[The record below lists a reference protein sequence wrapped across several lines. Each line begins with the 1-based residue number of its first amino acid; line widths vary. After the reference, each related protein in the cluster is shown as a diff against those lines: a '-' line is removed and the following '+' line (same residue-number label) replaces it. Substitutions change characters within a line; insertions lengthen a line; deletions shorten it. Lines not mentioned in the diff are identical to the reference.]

1 MPPHAP
7 PYELSPTLNV
17 AQNARTIARDQLA
30 YAQESLERAKNR
42 DKGVYEARKV
52 FKRLRALLR
61 TVKDHIPPALYARE
75 NAAFRTMAQ
84 TLAPLRDGAVM
95 VETLD
100 GMSNQIEDA
109 LFQSVRSVLVAQHE
123 AMANLFWEGDAVQ
136 AVSQQLSVA
145 QHRAR
150 FWRIHDEGWLTLRD
164 NLARTYA
171 KGVRG
176 LKASQSA
183 PQDPLILHEWRKR
196 VKHFWYQLTL
206 LKPLDEATLVPMIA
220 DWNTLGDKLGKAHD
234 LAVLSETC
242 AGFMNAKDYHALAS
256 VLEATQAELEADA
269 LTLGATLYA
278 QPIKPLLKS
287 LRASYRDFYA
297 LQEAAS

>member
-1 MPPHAP
+1 MPTHAP

-17 AQNARTIARDQLA
+17 AQNVRAIARDQLA
-30 YAQESLERAKNR
+30 YAQESLERAKNP

-100 GMSNQIEDA
+100 SISNQLDDT
-109 LFQSVRSVLVAQHE
+109 LVQSIRPILVEQHE
-123 AMANLFWEGDAVQ
+123 ATARLFWEGDAVRTV
-136 AVSQQLSVA
+136 AQQLSTA

-150 FWRIHDEGWLTLRD
+150 FWRIYDEGWRTLRD

-171 KGVRG
+171 RGKRG
-176 LKASQSA
+176 LKESQSA
-183 PQDPLILHEWRKR
+183 PQDPLVLHEWRKS

-206 LKPLDEATLVPMIA
+206 LKPLDEATLTPMIA
-220 DWNTLGDKLGKAHD
+220 NWDTLGDKLGKAHD

-242 AGFMNAKDYHALAS
+242 AGFMNAKAYHALAS

-278 QPIKPLLKS
+278 QPIKPLLKD
-287 LRASYRDFYA
+287 LRASYRRLYTVQDSV
-297 LQEAAS
+297 L